1 MDTKRTL
8 PRAAGTFS
16 AVLDEYEASS
26 KFTSTAPNTQG
37 NYRRALRWAHDTLGQ
52 IPVEELRP
60 ALVQFALDQI
70 ADKPAT
76 QKIARAVLGTVEKW
90 AIVREKLPRQ
100 IVLGTEVVGSDG
112 GHEPWTDAQVALVER
127 DARPDLAR
135 VVTLMVN
142 TGQRG
147 SDVVRMRLSDLEEQ
161 PNPLT
166 GDLHQGIN
174 VVQQKTGLRLWV
186 PFTDELTA
194 RVAEWRKDIRPP
206 WLLVTKPN
214 GQPFGRPN
222 LSWAWN
228 KERDTNPAL
237 VTISEAGLTLHGLR
251 ATCVV
256 RLRKAGASVLQIC
269 SMVGMSEPMVSRY
282 SRLADQRDMAL
293 AAVHRLNV
301 RTVEQRQR
309 SAEGR
314 R

>member
-1 MDTKRTL
+1 MDAKHTAPSVVGK
-8 PRAAGTFS
+8 FS
-16 AVLDEYEASS
+16 AVLDEYEASEKFKKLAPKS
-26 KFTSTAPNTQG
+26 KD
-37 NYRRALRWAHDTLGQ
+37 NYRRALRWAHDALGQ

-60 ALVQFALDQI
+60 SLIQFALDHL
-70 ADKPAT
+70 ADRPAA
-76 QKIARAVLGTVEKW
+76 QLIARAVLGTVEKW

-100 IVLGTEVVGSDG
+100 IVLGTEVIGCDG
-112 GHEPWTDAQVALVER
+112 GHKPWTDSQVALVQR
-127 DARPDLAR
+127 HARPDLAR

-147 SDVVRMRLSDLEEQ
+147 SDVVRMRLSDIEEQ

-166 GDLHQGIN
+166 GEMHQGIN

-194 RVAEWRKDIRPP
+194 AVAIWRKDILPP

-214 GQPFGRPN
+214 GKPFGRPN
-222 LSWAWN
+222 LSWAWG
-228 KERDTNPAL
+228 KERDTNRELA
-237 VTISEAGLTLHGLR
+237 TISEAGLTLHGLR

-282 SRLADQRDMAL
+282 SRLADQKDMAL

-301 RTVEQRQR
+301 RTLEQRPV
-309 SAEGR
+309 AAAGR
-314 R
+314 